1 VIPVQIPAVLLPHSI
16 TVRVYLGTGPYGDVF
31 GDPVVIR
38 RVFVE
43 DGRRLVRTATGEEVI
58 SETTVRARPREH
70 IPIGSQV
77 TVWQGT
83 PHERTGRV
91 ITANLFDHPSSWSHL
106 EVALT

>member
-1 VIPVQIPAVLLPHSI
+1 VQIPAVLLPHTI
-16 TVRVYLGTGPYGDVF
+16 TVRPYLGTGPYGDVF

-43 DGRRLVRTATGEEVI
+43 DRRRLVRTTTGEEVI
-58 SETTVRARPREH
+58 CETIVRTRPHVH

-77 TVWQGT
+77 TVWQET
-83 PHERTGRV
+83 PHERAGRV
-91 ITANLFDHPSSWSHL
+91 VTANLFDHPSSWSHI